1 MEIVDDFR
9 ESNGKDIEDNKM
21 AVMPDKPYRG
31 MGKEELLYFSSQPF
45 WRRLR
50 MIFVSI
56 VLIGWVALVITVV
69 ALVLAYPRCRD
80 PGARTWWQSEAIYR
94 VYVPSF
100 KDSDGDGIGDLQG
113 NA

>member
-1 MEIVDDFR
+1 
-9 ESNGKDIEDNKM
+9 M